1 MFRIVSLNFFTGL
14 SNLLENGFSTYD
26 EADEAFCHW
35 RERFPNYWIRIE
47 EQVEDGRW
55 IEAIC

>member
-1 MFRIVSLNFFTGL
+1 MFRIVSLNFFHGL
-14 SNLLENGFSTYD
+14 SIPLETGFSTYD

-35 RERFPNYWIRIE
+35 REGFPNYWIRIE